1 MPLHRQSR
9 SPDPARVRHVQRWRS
24 LVWRSTRPRCRW
36 RSKDPKTSKDRTA
49 RKDPKIFKSRK
60 DPKIYKDRKKTEI
73 SKDRK
78 ATKIF
83 KDRKDTKS
91 RKDLQIRKARKARK
105 DPKIFKD
112 RKISSDWTI
121 CNDLRICKKL
131 KIARYRM
138 IWKDLKTPTDLT
150 FRKGP
155 RTDSVPRP
163 GFREKASCRITSPA
177 HPVESI
183 RLARPVARGLLR
195 RSLIS
200 RSSAA
205 SIRRSSI

>member
-24 LVWRSTRPRCRW
+24 LDWRSTRPRCRW

-91 RKDLQIRKARKARK
+91 RKDLQIRKTRK

-163 GFREKASCRITSPA
+163 GFREKASFRITSPA